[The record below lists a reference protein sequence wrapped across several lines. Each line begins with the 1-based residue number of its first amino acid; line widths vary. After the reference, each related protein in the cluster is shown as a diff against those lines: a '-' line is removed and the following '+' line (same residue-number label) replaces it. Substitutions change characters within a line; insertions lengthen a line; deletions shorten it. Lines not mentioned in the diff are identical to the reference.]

1 MSRVGK
7 KIIEVPANVTVTVAE
22 GNTVTVKGPKGE
34 LVRSFHQ
41 DMKIEQEGN
50 VITVSRPSDSK
61 EHRTNHGTTR
71 ALLANMI
78 TGVSAGFEKSLELI
92 GVGYRAQLQGKK
104 LVLNVGYSHPVEFTP
119 EDGLEVE
126 VPTNTKIIVKGISK
140 ERVGALASNIRD
152 VRPPEPYKGK
162 GIRYEGERVRRKE
175 GKTGK

>member
-7 KIIEVPANVTVTVAE
+7 KIIEVPAGVTVTVAE
-22 GNTVTVKGPKGE
+22 ANVVTVKGPKGE
-34 LVRSFHQ
+34 LTRQFHK

-50 VITVSRPSDSK
+50 IITVVRPSESK

-71 ALLANMI
+71 ALLANMV
-78 TGVSAGFEKSLELI
+78 TGVSEGFSRSLELI

-119 EDGLEVE
+119 EEGLEVE
-126 VPTNTKIIVKGISK
+126 VPSNTKIIVKGISK

-162 GIRYEGERVRRKE
+162 GIRYEGEFVRRKE

>member
-7 KIIEVPANVTVTVAE
+7 KPIEVPAGVTVSVDANNVA
-22 GNTVTVKGPKGE
+22 TVKGPKGE
-34 LVRSFHQ
+34 LVRSFHK

-50 VITVSRPSDSK
+50 VITITRPSESK

-71 ALLANMI
+71 ALLANMV
-78 TGVSAGFEKSLELI
+78 TGVSEGFSKSLELI

-119 EDGLEVE
+119 EDGVEVE
-126 VPTNTKIIVKGISK
+126 VPSNTKIIVKGISK
-140 ERVGALASNIRD
+140 EKVGALASNIRD

-162 GIRYEGERVRRKE
+162 GIRYEGEYVRRKE

>member
-7 KIIEVPANVTVTVAE
+7 KIIEVPAGVTIE
-22 GNTVTVKGPKGE
+22 FKPENTVTVKGPKGE
-34 LVRSFHQ
+34 LTTQFHQ

-50 VITVSRPSDSK
+50 ILTVVRPSESK

-71 ALLANMI
+71 ALLANMV
-78 TGVSAGFEKSLELI
+78 TGVSEGFSRSLELI
-92 GVGYRAQLQGKK
+92 GVGYRAQLQGNK

-119 EDGLEVE
+119 EEGLEVE
-126 VPTNTKIIVKGISK
+126 VPSNTKIIIKGISK
-140 ERVGALASNIRD
+140 ERVGALASNIRQ

-162 GIRYEGERVRRKE
+162 GIRYEGEFVRRKE

>member
-1 MSRVGK
+1 MS
-7 KIIEVPANVTVTVAE
+7 
-22 GNTVTVKGPKGE
+22 
-34 LVRSFHQ
+34 
-41 DMKIEQEGN
+41 
-50 VITVSRPSDSK
+50 VS
-61 EHRTNHGTTR
+61 
-71 ALLANMI
+71 
-78 TGVSAGFEKSLELI
+78 
-92 GVGYRAQLQGKK
+92 AQLQGKK

-162 GIRYEGERVRRKE
+162 GIRYEGEYVRRKE